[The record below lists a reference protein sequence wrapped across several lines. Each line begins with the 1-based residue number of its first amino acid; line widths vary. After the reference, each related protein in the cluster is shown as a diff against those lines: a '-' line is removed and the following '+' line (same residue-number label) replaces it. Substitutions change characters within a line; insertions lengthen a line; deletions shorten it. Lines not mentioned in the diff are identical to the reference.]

1 MMGIRLEAGVASTK
15 NNMQNVLNH
24 KGQGI
29 CDYKLQEEYRGWNTE
44 KMLKR
49 HVWNYEVDT
58 ELNCSTC

>member
-29 CDYKLQEEYRGWNTE
+29 CDYNLQEYRGWNTE
-44 KMLKR
+44 KMLERR
-49 HVWNYEVDT
+49 HVWNNEVDT
-58 ELNCSTC
+58 ELNCSTW